1 MSIWSLFGV
10 TTAMAA
16 PETSAA
22 TPQGSG
28 IMSMVWMLVAFAFVF
43 YFLLI
48 RPQSKR
54 AKEQR
59 KLIDSLNKGDEVMT
73 AAGIVGKI
81 EKLNDEFA
89 TLTIAENVNIT
100 IQKNAI
106 VTVLPKGTIKS
117 I

>member
-1 MSIWSLFGV
+1 MSIWNLFGV
-10 TTAMAA
+10 STAMAA
-16 PETSAA
+16 PETAA
-22 TPQGSG
+22 APQGG
-28 IMSMVWMLVAFAFVF
+28 GMMSMVWMLVAFAFIF

-73 AAGIVGKI
+73 TSGIVGKI
-81 EKLNDEFA
+81 DKLNDEFA